1 MPMSEALLEKRLAE
15 TPDMEPCDGVK
26 LLYQSQFGCGH
37 LLPPDGQLA
46 KRIRA
51 ERDET
56 PENASLPP
64 FSFIGNGLCRMNLAA
79 PAVRALN
86 GSCRFCA
93 PPLRRDEPA
102 FQRRRWTVIW
112 LNTGPPG
119 ILR

>member
-64 FSFIGNGLCRMNLAA
+64 FSFIGNG
-79 PAVRALN
+79 
-86 GSCRFCA
+86 CA
-93 PPLRRDEPA
+93 
-102 FQRRRWTVIW
+102 
-112 LNTGPPG
+112 G
-119 ILR
+119 